1 MKKRQLFLL
10 PILMAVIIF
19 SKEVK
24 PNRRLRLRTMMSI
37 TRINKRVRE
46 VCQALGFN
54 RITTY
59 AARHTF
65 LNPEEKYMI

>member
-1 MKKRQLFLL
+1 
-10 PILMAVIIF
+10 
-19 SKEVK
+19 
-24 PNRRLRLRTMMSI
+24 MSI